1 MSNPTSTEWS
11 SEIRENG
18 YCRRLGQLL
27 VKGLSIALLAGMGAF
42 VYNATQFVPGETDV
56 RLLLVP
62 VFAAGAFAYLFADSL
77 RASARLGLI
86 GFFGGLV
93 VFMGAW
99 IAPLWILPYSPT
111 ARDILLPKML
121 GEGGM
126 AFIAC
131 SAAYL
136 AGYLSTVSIAAFWE

>member
-77 RASARLGLI
+77 RGSARLGLF
-86 GFFGGLV
+86 GFFVGLV
-93 VFMGAW
+93 VFLGAW

-111 ARDILLPKML
+111 ARDILLPRML

-131 SAAYL
+131 SGAYL
-136 AGYLSTVSIAAFWE
+136 AGYLSIVSIAAFWE

>member
-1 MSNPTSTEWS
+1 
-11 SEIRENG
+11 
-18 YCRRLGQLL
+18 
-27 VKGLSIALLAGMGAF
+27 MGAF